1 MSSLPGVEVL
11 IGDLDLALDQAPK
24 PRIILSVDGLDKHG
38 KTRFAFSAPKPLIY
52 LDFDIGKEGVIEK
65 FTKQSPYI
73 LTSPPFLF
81 RPSEVGFGEEESEK
95 HSKEIVDAA
104 WPVLQRFRTTY
115 LRALREPCL
124 KVAGQK
130 VMARTVV
137 IDTGTEAWQLLR
149 LAEFGKISQVKPHHY
164 VQVNG
169 LMRDIVR
176 AGFDSDVNVIWLHK
190 LKAEWKD
197 NAEGKGRKTG
207 TIERDGFD
215 GMSYLV
221 QANLLAYRVQ
231 ANLQAATTVKW
242 KSGEGVFEVGVEP
255 REDQDLG
262 FRLIIGNSRHDP
274 SLEGMTL
281 SNDMINFQTIA
292 QMMMPETDP
301 EAWKDAI

>member
-1 MSSLPGVEVL
+1 MSYLPGVEVL
-11 IGDLDLALDQAPK
+11 INDLALAGESALK
-24 PRIILSVDGLDKHG
+24 PRIVIAVDGLDKHG

-65 FTKQSPYI
+65 FIKENPFI
-73 LTSPPFLF
+73 LSSPPFLF
-81 RPSEVGFGEEESEK
+81 RPSEVGFGEEDSEK
-95 HSKEIVDAA
+95 HSAKIVEAA
-104 WPVLQRFRTTY
+104 WPVLQRFRDTY

-137 IDTGTEAWQLLR
+137 VDTGTEAWQLLR

-176 AGFDSDVNVIWLHK
+176 AGFDSNVNVIWLHK

-231 ANLQAATTVKW
+231 ANLQQTSSVKW
-242 KSGEGVFEVGVEP
+242 KSGEGVFEVQVEP
-255 REDQDLG
+255 READDLG
-262 FRLIIGNSRHDP
+262 FRLIVGNSRHDP

-281 SNDMINFQTIA
+281 SNDMINFRTIA
-292 QMMMPETDP
+292 QMMLPETTP
-301 EAWKDAI
+301 EDWADAV